1 MSSTQRII
9 KFKSYSIEVE
19 LSIYKILK
27 KKIHIKN
34 KDIIKKRNNSDI
46 SKQTNKQKR
55 NTKQAQN
62 EF

>member
-34 KDIIKKRNNSDI
+34 KDIIKKSNNSDI
-46 SKQTNKQKR
+46 SKQTNKQKT

>member
-46 SKQTNKQKR
+46 SKQTNKQKT